1 MPRATNNINDTI
13 RVDLLSC
20 PGGFVVLRRMSY
32 GQRLKRDAMTVDMSM
47 RQQGKERVIDIEAAQ
62 EEVTCFEFASCIA
75 EHNLEDEHGN
85 LLRFGEKYAVVA
97 LDARIGA
104 EISAEI
110 EKLHDFQADLGNSA
124 GSSSGLPSPAPET
137 MTTL

>member
-13 RVDLLSC
+13 RVDLKSC

-32 GQRLKRDAMTVDMSM
+32 GQRLKRDAMALDMSM
-47 RQQGKERVIDIEAAQ
+47 RSQGKERVIDIEAAQ
-62 EEVTCFEFASCIA
+62 EEVTFFEFASCVA
-75 EHNLEDEHGN
+75 EHNLEDERGD
-85 LLRFGEKYAVVA
+85 LLRFSEKYAVVA

-110 EKLHDFQADLGNSA
+110 EKLHDFQADLGNSLE
-124 GSSSGLPSPAPET
+124 SSSALPAPAPA
-137 MTTL
+137 MTTTS